1 MNKGKTRKKIMK
13 RRLIPAFLMLSVGLI
28 CSIVMRI
35 NHYETNEMLSVLLGL
50 LIVYYV
56 VGSLFE
62 VMLNLFDK
70 QNQPEPAEEEEEEE
84 EEAGIGEEEAQ
95 ADMEEGQVKAEG

>member
-84 EEAGIGEEEAQ
+84 AVIGEEEAQ
-95 ADMEEGQVKAEG
+95 ADMEEGQGKAEG

>member
-35 NHYETNEMLSVLLGL
+35 NHYKTNEMLSVLLGL
-50 LIVYYV
+50 LIVFYII
-56 VGSLFE
+56 GSLFE
-62 VMLNLFDK
+62 VMLNLFDR
-70 QNQPEPAEEEEEEE
+70 QNEPVKAED
-84 EEAGIGEEEAQ
+84 EAETGEEEAQ
-95 ADMEEGQVKAEG
+95 ADMEEGQVKTEG

>member
-1 MNKGKTRKKIMK
+1 MNKGKTRKKVMK

-28 CSIVMRI
+28 SSIVMRI

-50 LIVYYV
+50 FIVFYI

-62 VMLNLFDK
+62 VMLNVFDR
-70 QNQPEPAEEEEEEE
+70 QNQPAEVMEEPAAE
-84 EEAGIGEEEAQ
+84 GEGEQ
-95 ADMEEGQVKAEG
+95 ADMEEGQVKTEG

>member
-28 CSIVMRI
+28 SSIVMRI
-35 NHYETNEMLSVLLGL
+35 NHYKTNEMLAVLLGL
-50 LIVYYV
+50 LIAFYI

-62 VMLNLFDK
+62 FMLNLFDR
-70 QNQPEPAEEEEEEE
+70 QNQPAEPEEEVKT
-84 EEAGIGEEEAQ
+84 GLGGEE
-95 ADMEEGQVKAEG
+95 ADMEEGQVKTEG

>member
-70 QNQPEPAEEEEEEE
+70 QNQPEPAEEE
-84 EEAGIGEEEAQ
+84 AVIGEEEVQ

>member
-13 RRLIPAFLMLSVGLI
+13 RRLRPAFLMLSVGLI

-70 QNQPEPAEEEEEEE
+70 QNQPEPAEEEEE
-84 EEAGIGEEEAQ
+84 AVIGEEEAQ